1 MMSAKKQQQQVV
13 KGSSTLK
20 TPQKTLMAPAN
31 APRRANITGNPS
43 MRNASSNPNLN
54 KKEKKKLLNAEL
66 NIAKTMDTKGRTR
79 LVHTVPE
86 CMQHYISARLDPWNT
101 GAGACLPSSQF
112 TQRSAKY
119 KVTVSGQL
127 QLGTS
132 GVGYI
137 ALLPAWGNN
146 SGNVVTTIST
156 SIGTINTAF
165 SAFTNLQTYSFVNL
179 PYPGANFGP
188 NLQGRFVAGGI
199 RIQYTGTLL
208 NQNGLAY
215 SFCDQDHSSV
225 TNTGTLAT
233 IGNLEETRRV
243 VVTGNVHTSG
253 TDSWLIQ
260 VTDNGPVVPNEYEF
274 VQATSVQATPYMILA
289 VQGLAGDAYEFEAV
303 QHIEIMGSNVANMT
317 ASHTDED
324 DYAVVDKVLKDGYK
338 QGPPQAKEEKG
349 LLSKISDGIVE
360 YLPKITQMIG
370 GGLSSLP
377 AIVQGLMNIVPMT
390 GGNPLL
396 ANQGFSYPML
406 MAAEEKIK
414 SGNGYTSNLLV
425 SPQKQWNDAF
435 VQACVDNCIEP
446 STVVEMM
453 RIAPD
458 EIILLA
464 RVARCIKAAG
474 LQPEEMYLPGRQ

>member
-1 MMSAKKQQQQVV
+1 MSVSKPTRQVV

-43 MRNASSNPNLN
+43 QRMPSSNPNLT
-54 KKEKKKLLNAEL
+54 KKEKKKLLNTEM
-66 NIAKTMDTKGRTR
+66 NIAKTTDTKGRTR

-146 SGNVVTTIST
+146 SANVVTTIST

-165 SAFTNLQTYSFVNL
+165 SAFTNLQSYSFVNL
-179 PYPGANFGP
+179 PYPAASYGA

-243 VVTGNVHTSG
+243 VVTGNVHTNG
-253 TDSWLIQ
+253 VDSWLVQ

-274 VQATSVQATPYMILA
+274 VQASAVQATPYMILA

-303 QHIEIMGSNVANMT
+303 QHIEIMGTAVANMT
-317 ASHTDED
+317 ASHTDEA

-338 QGPPQAKEEKG
+338 QGPPQQKEEKG
-349 LLSKISDGIVE
+349 LLAKIGEGIME
-360 YLPKITQMIG
+360 YLPKVIQG
-370 GGLSSLP
+370 GMGAIP
-377 AIVQGLMNIVPMT
+377 AIVQGLMNVVPMT

-406 MAAEEKIK
+406 MAAEERVK
-414 SGNGYTSNLLV
+414 SGRGFSSNLMI

-435 VQACVDNCIEP
+435 VEACIDNCVEP
-446 STVVEMM
+446 DTIVQLVQMDL
-453 RIAPD
+453 D
-458 EIILLA
+458 ELQFLA
-464 RVARCIKAAG
+464 RVARSAMAAG
-474 LQPEEMYLPGRQ
+474 VQPEKLFPVNQQ